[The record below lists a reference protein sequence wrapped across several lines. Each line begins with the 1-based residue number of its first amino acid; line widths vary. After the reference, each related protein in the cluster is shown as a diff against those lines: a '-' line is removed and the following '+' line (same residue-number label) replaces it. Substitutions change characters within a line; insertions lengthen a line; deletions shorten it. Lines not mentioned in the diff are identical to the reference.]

1 MTNRAIIFQPNIEIP
16 PGSTLPDP
24 YDRSYGLIPPD
35 ELVVSRNRDGSVA
48 SMYASYVWILTAY
61 EPQGRPFKLY
71 FANWCKD
78 APTEAQ
84 ARIIDDMHWV
94 MFFLIWKRNGSPLSV
109 SSLDNYMK
117 LVTELA
123 KFANESS
130 CDFNDVLRDPSVLR
144 RYLDWNSGP
153 NIRTLASLL
162 KALLEQGDHEVGF
175 RVLGGITLKELR
187 DRQKE
192 YEARYKQH
200 PPIPTRI
207 YSKLIAILSSELSD
221 FEAISERYLG
231 LMAEC
236 LADPMMGR
244 NSQQQSKVAKRQ
256 GGPFTESSRL
266 PTFGEMLIQY
276 DLMSYWNSK
285 NLQTSLKGLLR
296 GLTNIQLVC
305 KLLIH
310 SYSGM
315 RHNEVLFLP
324 YDCLNEFKNGGKT
337 HYRILGTTTKLN
349 GGRIKRTSWVTSPE
363 GARAIRTAQEVAL
376 AIFRANET
384 FPAMTTSRIN
394 DYPLFVSTGYLP
406 FASRRPSS
414 DGRKFI
420 SGRLAP
426 CFSLELRG
434 RLDIPIEEQDLHEL
448 EQIDPHRNWRGDPK
462 FQLGRAWHLTTHQLR
477 RSLALYASRSG
488 LVSLPSL
495 RRQLQHVT
503 EEMSRYYALGSVF
516 AKDIIGEDKEHFGRE
531 YQNIQPESQAL
542 SYIANV
548 LLSDERLFG
557 THGMWIERNYR
568 KLGKALIL
576 EEREKTI
583 SRFKKGE
590 IAYKETNLGGCTEIL
605 PCDKRAMRS
614 LIDCLECKRSV
625 VNLSKLDRV
634 IAAQEAMVRKLAA
647 NTIEWDAENKDLKIL
662 ISARKKFSRQQNAKG
677 V

>member
-1 MTNRAIIFQPNIEIP
+1 MTNRAIIFQPNIEMP
-16 PGSTLPDP
+16 PGSTSPDP
-24 YDRSYGLIPPD
+24 YDRSHGLIPPD
-35 ELVVSRNRDGSVA
+35 ELVVSRNWDGSVA

-61 EPQGRPFKLY
+61 EPQGRSFKLY
-71 FANWCKD
+71 FANWCND
-78 APTEAQ
+78 APTKAQ

-109 SSLDNYMK
+109 GSLDNYMK

-123 KFANESS
+123 RFADESS
-130 CDFNDVLRDPSVLR
+130 CGFNDVLCDPGVLR

-153 NIRTLASLL
+153 NIKTLASLL
-162 KALLEQGDHEVGF
+162 KALLEQGEHEVGF
-175 RVLGGITLKELR
+175 RALGGITLKELR
-187 DRQKE
+187 ERKKE
-192 YEARYKQH
+192 FETRYKQH

-207 YSKLIAILSSELSD
+207 YSKLIATLSSELSD
-221 FEAISERYLG
+221 FQAISDRYLG

-236 LADPMMGR
+236 SNDPMMGR
-244 NSQQQSKVAKRQ
+244 GYLQQYKVAKKK
-256 GGPFTESSRL
+256 GIPFTKTSRL
-266 PTFGEMLIQY
+266 PTLGEMLTRQE
-276 DLMSYWNSK
+276 LMPYWNSK
-285 NLQTSLKGLLR
+285 NLPTSLKGLLS
-296 GLTNIQLVC
+296 GLTSIQLVC

-310 SYSGM
+310 TYSGM
-315 RHNEVLFLP
+315 RHKEVLSLP
-324 YDCLNEFKNGGKT
+324 YDCLNEFKSGGKT

-363 GARAIRTAQEVAL
+363 GARAIRIAQDVAL
-376 AIFRANET
+376 AIFKVNEAL
-384 FPAMTTSRIN
+384 PVMTTSRIN

-414 DGRKFI
+414 GTRKFI
-420 SGRLAP
+420 SGMLAP

-434 RLDIPIEEQDLHEL
+434 RLDIPIEEQDIHEL
-448 EQIDPHRNWRGDPK
+448 EQIDFHRNWRSEPK
-462 FQLGRAWHLTTHQLR
+462 FQLGRAWQLTTHQLR

-503 EEMSRYYALGSVF
+503 EEMSRYYALGSIF
-516 AKDIIGEDKEHFGRE
+516 AKDIIGKDKEHFGRE

-568 KLGKALIL
+568 KLGKVLIL

-590 IAYKETNLGGCTEIL
+590 IAYKETNLGGCTEVL

-647 NTIEWDAENKDLKIL
+647 NTIEWNAENKDLKIL
-662 ISARKKFSRQQNAKG
+662 ISARKKFNRQQNAKG
-677 V
+677 A